1 MVVPDSGPYRPLNRF
16 QNPRYLMAEH
26 PLAHLAR
33 KDPAFFEHLMKS
45 NELALSESGAIPR
58 KYRLLMALTYDMAVG
73 ASNGIKALA
82 GQALQAGAT
91 KEEIVEAIRIA
102 HYLAGV
108 GAVYT
113 SVEVLKELF

>member
-1 MVVPDSGPYRPLNRF
+1 MP
-16 QNPRYLMAEH
+16 EH
-26 PLAHLAR
+26 PLSPIGK
-33 KDPAFFEHLMKS
+33 KDPALFDHLMKS
-45 NELALSESGAIPR
+45 NELALGVGGVIPR
-58 KYRLLMALTYDMAVG
+58 KYKLLMALTYDMAVG

-91 KEEIVEAIRIA
+91 KEEIVETIRIA

-113 SVEVLKELF
+113 SVEALKDLL